1 MNHFIL
7 EIGVEEMPARFL
19 DALNR
24 ELEEKFRAAL
34 NDTGLEFDQVHA
46 ASTPRRLVVDVTG
59 LAGTQKTEEVV
70 VSGPPARIAFDA
82 EGKPTKAG
90 LGFAKSQDVDFDQ
103 VYVEDTDKGAY
114 LAVRKTVGG
123 RDASE
128 ILAEICTQVVSSLS
142 FPKKMQWMGKECT
155 FGRPVRWLLALL
167 NDAVVPFS
175 FAGLASSNQTRGH
188 RVMGPG
194 PFAVPHADAYEALL
208 SEKGYVMLRAKDRMQ
223 AIQAGG
229 NALAREAGGEVVWS
243 ESLLAQVAGL
253 VETPRPILG
262 SFHQKFL
269 ELPEEVLLT
278 SMETH
283 QKSFGLR
290 GQDGRLLP
298 CFLTAANIESR
309 QPELVRKGWE
319 RVLRARLEDARFFW
333 EADCAATFNQW
344 LEKLDRVIFIGPLGS
359 MGDKTRRLEKLAAFI
374 AAQVAPDLAADM
386 GRAGR
391 LSKADLVSGM
401 VYEFDDLQGKMGGI
415 YARRQGENQ
424 TVADALYEQ
433 YLPAGQDS
441 PVPASLGGAI
451 LSLADKLDNL
461 TGCFGLGMIPTGTA
475 DPYALRRNALGVC
488 RIILELG
495 LTLDLRELL
504 LKAQA
509 GYAGVDWTLAPDEA
523 LEKLMDFFGQ
533 RLKAFWNAQGVE
545 TLVLDAA
552 MAPGFDDVFA
562 TWQRV
567 QALADFSRAEDFE
580 ALALALK
587 RAANIIRKQAD
598 QELTGTVDAALLE
611 DTSEGNLL
619 ETIEKMEPE
628 WAALAAK
635 RNYAAMLDQ
644 LRILRPVVDG
654 FFDSVMVMAED
665 QAVRANRL
673 NLLFRLVRL
682 VGQVAD
688 FGKLQV

>member
-46 ASTPRRLVVDVTG
+46 ASTPRRLVVDITG

-90 LGFAKSQDVDFDQ
+90 LGFAKSQDVDFGQ

-123 RDASE
+123 RDASD

-194 PFAVPHADAYEALL
+194 PFAVPHADAYETLL
-208 SEKGYVMLRAKDRMQ
+208 SEKGYVMLRAEDRMQ

-333 EADCAATFNQW
+333 EADCAATFDQW

-495 LTLDLRELL
+495 LTLGLRELL